1 MHELGVVFKV
11 IDNLK
16 AVAKENQ
23 VTEISSVTLALG
35 EVSTVIPKYLTD
47 CWKWA
52 VKKQDLLRDCELRI
66 SRIPA
71 ITYCEDCGKT
81 YSTVQ
86 SGKICP
92 HCGSDHTYLIQGQEF
107 MIKEI
112 EVLEPEDEEEP
123 HSMLAAD
130 V

>member
-16 AVAKENQ
+16 AVAEENQ
-23 VTEISSVTLALG
+23 LTEISRVTLALG

-52 VKKQDLLRDCELRI
+52 IKKQSFLQNCELCI

-71 ITYCEDCGKT
+71 VSYCEDCKKT

-92 HCGSDHTYLIQGQEF
+92 HCGSEQTYLVQGQEF

-130 V
+130 A